1 MTTFKSQ
8 NKKKSINN
16 KKRNRNNRKLKSF
29 NKRDQGQTLNN

>member
-8 NKKKSINN
+8 NKKKLINN